1 MKITFDLWSA
11 DEIIQ
16 SYIDFVKSKN
26 SKEIYINYFSE
37 KYGFKETMQGKLD
50 INDQRLKDLPKK
62 IQYLETSHQLELFQ
76 KNLKIEFK
84 LRLVKDSDSEFR
96 DYVELIYDDSLKKE
110 VYNHFKEFEPKASS
124 D

>member
-16 SYIDFVKSKN
+16 SYIDFVKNKN
-26 SKEIYINYFSE
+26 SKEIYINYSSE

-50 INDQRLKDLPKK
+50 IDDQRLKNLPKK
-62 IQYLETSHQLELFQ
+62 IQYSETAHQLELFQ
-76 KNLKIEFK
+76 KNWRIEFK
-84 LRLVKDSDSEFR
+84 LRLIIDSENDNR
-96 DYVELIYDDSLKKE
+96 ESVELIYDDSLKKE
-110 VYNHFKEFEPKASS
+110 VYNHFKEFAPKVNS